1 MSTLNL
7 SVVGTEITMPDDVL
21 NLRLDIFDLRYA
33 NSGYIL
39 FNLIKGEKKSSW
51 HGLRHSFDSDVGQGV
66 ENTFY

>member
-1 MSTLNL
+1 M
-7 SVVGTEITMPDDVL
+7 GTEITVPDDVL

-51 HGLRHSFDSDVGQGV
+51 HGLQHSFDSDVGQGV

>member
-1 MSTLNL
+1 MGTLNL
-7 SVVGTEITMPDDVL
+7 SVVGTEITGPDDAL

-39 FNLIKGEKKSSW
+39 FNLIKGEKRSSW